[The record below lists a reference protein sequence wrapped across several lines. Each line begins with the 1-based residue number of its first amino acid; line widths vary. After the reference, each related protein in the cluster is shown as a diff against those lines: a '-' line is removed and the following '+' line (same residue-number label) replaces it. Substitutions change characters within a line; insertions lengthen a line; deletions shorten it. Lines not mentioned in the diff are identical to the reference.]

1 MGIYYYLI
9 QNNEEEDNMMIYVSG
24 KITGDKN
31 YKLKFEKAANKLI
44 SFGYDVFNPA
54 ILPNGLEYEQ
64 YMQID
69 FLALSFCQGI
79 YLLDDWEQ
87 SSGAK
92 RELEEAKRLGLKVIT
107 EDDFMYSDTLV
118 QICNDTEN
126 IIESDADQD
135 FENKVYDKR
144 LQKITNMVRTAAF
157 FHDLG
162 KTKEENFEVL
172 CKDIPENERDFFFKE
187 FLRDAHIMIDYDYI
201 EEDSCQQKKRLE
213 KMFVASQEMRDLC
226 SSLYGYSKE
235 RRYSLSA

>member
-1 MGIYYYLI
+1 
-9 QNNEEEDNMMIYVSG
+9 
-24 KITGDKN
+24 
-31 YKLKFEKAANKLI
+31 
-44 SFGYDVFNPA
+44 
-54 ILPNGLEYEQ
+54 
-64 YMQID
+64 MQID

-135 FENKVYDKR
+135 FEDKVYDKR

-157 FHDLG
+157 FYDLS
-162 KTKEENFEVL
+162 KTKEENFEML

-187 FLRDAHIMIDYDYI
+187 FLRDAHIMID
-201 EEDSCQQKKRLE
+201 
-213 KMFVASQEMRDLC
+213 LC

-235 RRYSLSA
+235 KRYSLSA

>member
-1 MGIYYYLI
+1 
-9 QNNEEEDNMMIYVSG
+9 MMIYVSG

-31 YKLKFEKAANKLI
+31 YKQKFEKVANKLI

-107 EDDFMYSDTLV
+107 EDDFMYS
-118 QICNDTEN
+118 
-126 IIESDADQD
+126 
-135 FENKVYDKR
+135 
-144 LQKITNMVRTAAF
+144 
-157 FHDLG
+157 
-162 KTKEENFEVL
+162 
-172 CKDIPENERDFFFKE
+172 
-187 FLRDAHIMIDYDYI
+187 
-201 EEDSCQQKKRLE
+201 
-213 KMFVASQEMRDLC
+213 
-226 SSLYGYSKE
+226 
-235 RRYSLSA
+235 

>member
-1 MGIYYYLI
+1 
-9 QNNEEEDNMMIYVSG
+9 MMIYVSG

-31 YKLKFEKAANKLI
+31 YKQKFEKAANKLI

-135 FENKVYDKR
+135 FEDKVYDKR
-144 LQKITNMVRTAAF
+144 LQKITNMVRTATF

-172 CKDIPENERDFFFKE
+172 CKDIPENERDF
-187 FLRDAHIMIDYDYI
+187 
-201 EEDSCQQKKRLE
+201 
-213 KMFVASQEMRDLC
+213 
-226 SSLYGYSKE
+226 SSRNS
-235 RRYSLSA
+235 

>member
-1 MGIYYYLI
+1 
-9 QNNEEEDNMMIYVSG
+9 MMIYVSG

-135 FENKVYDKR
+135 FEDKVYDKR

-157 FHDLG
+157 FHDLS
-162 KTKEENFEVL
+162 KTKEENFEVNSL
-172 CKDIPENERDFFFKE
+172 HTYIGTQIPSELSVVAVSDDGQTEVVEAKNKRFFVGIKYHPELLAKIDEKQKRIFERFVDECKN
-187 FLRDAHIMIDYDYI
+187 
-201 EEDSCQQKKRLE
+201 
-213 KMFVASQEMRDLC
+213 
-226 SSLYGYSKE
+226 
-235 RRYSLSA
+235 